1 MGISNPFVSRE
12 KCFTPMV
19 IVLEGFA
26 GYKPSIVAAAQASQ
40 KKTAAKPAVPKT
52 KAKADKGGKW

>member
-1 MGISNPFVSRE
+1 
-12 KCFTPMV
+12 MV
-19 IVLEGFA
+19 IIVLEGFA

-52 KAKADKGGKW
+52 KAKADKGGK